1 MQNMKILT
9 DALLLVLY
17 EKYSRGE
24 NISKKELD
32 VLIESC
38 KKDHEN
44 NVDNEKQL
52 TDSQKNKL
60 KFLYNNAADSIK
72 EYCKERFRIEGG
84 LVE

>member
-1 MQNMKILT
+1 MKILT

-52 TDSQKNKL
+52 TD
-60 KFLYNNAADSIK
+60 LY
-72 EYCKERFRIEGG
+72 FQM
-84 LVE
+84 VELFAQSALPKII